1 MKQGWQLAMKVNQEK
16 TSSSGLELML
26 IVLEIWG
33 NELDAVMSFVRDEV
47 GYLKLF
53 YVSFLD

>member
-1 MKQGWQLAMKVNQEK
+1 MAVGDESKPREDIQLRPRVDADCI
-16 TSSSGLELML
+16 GDL
-26 IVLEIWG
+26 G

-53 YVSFLD
+53 

>member
-16 TSSSGLELML
+16 TSSSGPELML

-53 YVSFLD
+53 